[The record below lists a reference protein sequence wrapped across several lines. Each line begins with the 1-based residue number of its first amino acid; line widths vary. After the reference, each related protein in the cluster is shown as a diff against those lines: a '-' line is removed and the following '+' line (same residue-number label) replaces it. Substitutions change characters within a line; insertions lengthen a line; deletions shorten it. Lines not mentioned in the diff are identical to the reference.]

1 LRGSGAGIVAY
12 ERPEECRRRYALFA
26 AVMLLLF
33 YHSLLQNRVAQ
44 FLPSQVAAVIGWF
57 ASGLMLLL
65 LLDNLL
71 RSLRGRVR
79 PV

>member
-1 LRGSGAGIVAY
+1 
-12 ERPEECRRRYALFA
+12 
-26 AVMLLLF
+26 MLLLF